1 VRGSLAP
8 LRHRVFR
15 YFLAARLCT
24 LLASA
29 VAPIAVAF
37 AVRDVSASPAALGL
51 VLASRTTP
59 MVLLVLFGGVVA
71 DRLRRDLVLVT
82 SNVICMAT
90 QAVAAGLLLS
100 GVADVWQIAAI
111 EAVNGA
117 AAAFSFPALQ
127 GIMPQLVARDELQQ
141 ANALNGMV
149 RNVTLIGGGVL
160 GGVIVGFLGPGWG
173 LAINAVMYGAAALLI
188 AQLRFGDRPAEQ
200 STSRSTLHDLRAGWR
215 EFTARRWVWVIVL
228 AFGFINAAIAGA
240 IHTLGPV
247 IADQSFGRVG
257 WGTLQSATGVGLVL
271 GAVVMLR
278 WRPQRPLVVGM
289 LGIAFE
295 APLMVMLG
303 LDPSLVPL
311 LLLGVLAGVGSD
323 LFGIGWETSLQQH
336 IPRDKLSRVA
346 SYDALGSF
354 VAMPVGQLVAGP
366 LASIIG
372 TERVIVG
379 SGVLVGI
386 VVALTLAEPSV
397 RGLRRLD
404 ARAAEEAPAVPVG

>member
-1 VRGSLAP
+1 
-8 LRHRVFR
+8 
-15 YFLAARLCT
+15 
-24 LLASA
+24 
-29 VAPIAVAF
+29 
-37 AVRDVSASPAALGL
+37 
-51 VLASRTTP
+51 

-71 DRLRRDLVLVT
+71 DRFRRDLVLVT
-82 SNVICMAT
+82 SNFLCMAT

-100 GVADVWQIAAI
+100 GVAEVWQIAVI

-160 GGVIVGFLGPGWG
+160 GGAIVGFLGPGWG
-173 LAINAVMYGAAALLI
+173 LSVNAVMYGMAALLI
-188 AQLRFGDRPAEQ
+188 AQLRLGDRPTEG
-200 STSRSTLHDLRAGWR
+200 SMSRSTLHDLRAGWR

-228 AFGFINAAIAGA
+228 AFCFINAATAGA

-257 WGTLQSATGVGLVL
+257 WGLLQSATGVGLVL
-271 GAVVMLR
+271 GALIMLR
-278 WRPQRPLVVGM
+278 WRPQRPLVIGM
-289 LGIAFE
+289 LGIAFD

-311 LLLGVLAGVGSD
+311 LLVAVLAGVGSD

-354 VAMPVGQLVAGP
+354 VAMPVGQIVAGP

-372 TERVIVG
+372 TERVIVA
-379 SGVLVGI
+379 SGVIVGI
-386 VVALTLAEPSV
+386 VVALTIADPSV

-404 ARAAEEAPAVPVG
+404 VKAAEGAPAVPVA

>member
-1 VRGSLAP
+1 
-8 LRHRVFR
+8 
-15 YFLAARLCT
+15 
-24 LLASA
+24 
-29 VAPIAVAF
+29 
-37 AVRDVSASPAALGL
+37 
-51 VLASRTTP
+51 
-59 MVLLVLFGGVVA
+59 GVVA

-173 LAINAVMYGAAALLI
+173 LAINAVLYGAAALLI

-247 IADQSFGRVG
+247 
-257 WGTLQSATGVGLVL
+257 
-271 GAVVMLR
+271 
-278 WRPQRPLVVGM
+278 
-289 LGIAFE
+289 
-295 APLMVMLG
+295 
-303 LDPSLVPL
+303 
-311 LLLGVLAGVGSD
+311 
-323 LFGIGWETSLQQH
+323 
-336 IPRDKLSRVA
+336 
-346 SYDALGSF
+346 
-354 VAMPVGQLVAGP
+354 
-366 LASIIG
+366 
-372 TERVIVG
+372 
-379 SGVLVGI
+379 
-386 VVALTLAEPSV
+386 
-397 RGLRRLD
+397 
-404 ARAAEEAPAVPVG
+404 